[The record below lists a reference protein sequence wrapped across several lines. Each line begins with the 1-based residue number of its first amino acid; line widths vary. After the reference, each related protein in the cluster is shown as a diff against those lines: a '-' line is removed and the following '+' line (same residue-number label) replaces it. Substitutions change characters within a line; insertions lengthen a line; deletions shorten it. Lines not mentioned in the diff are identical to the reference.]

1 MHLLTAYDAI
11 WYYISQQQ
19 QAAMLAGDEAVAAE
33 ALTLWEET
41 GSGQSWVTKAPKSIT
56 SSLLFCARGEFRS
69 AQLLTIH
76 SVGYAHHINMYSC
89 SYCFVAV
96 CSH

>member
-1 MHLLTAYDAI
+1 
-11 WYYISQQQ
+11 
-19 QAAMLAGDEAVAAE
+19 MLAGDESVAAE

-69 AQLLTIH
+69 VLQLCTLLYIH
-76 SVGYAHHINMYSC
+76 V
-89 SYCFVAV
+89 
-96 CSH
+96 